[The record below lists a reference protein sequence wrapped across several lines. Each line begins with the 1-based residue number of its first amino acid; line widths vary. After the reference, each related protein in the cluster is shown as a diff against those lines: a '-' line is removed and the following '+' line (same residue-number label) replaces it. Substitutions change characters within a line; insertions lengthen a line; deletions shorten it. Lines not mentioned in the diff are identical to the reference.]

1 MSNEEFEK
9 HKQDVLDDLEREKY
23 GKVSSGGQNDKNEAR
38 EAEFRH
44 IFDFSRDIERP
55 LEEPNNTSREE
66 DEAVEIGDMS
76 ALDNGMEDVK
86 ELKR

>member
-1 MSNEEFEK
+1 MSNEEYEK
-9 HKQDVLDDLEREKY
+9 HKQDVLNDLEREKY
-23 GKVSSGGQNDKNEAR
+23 GKVNSWTKNEGD
-38 EAEFRH
+38 EKLESDFKH
-44 IFDFSRDIERP
+44 MFDFSRDIERP
-55 LEEPNNTSREE
+55 LEEPNITSGEE